1 MSSPLRDEYSWAI
14 SEIWLIRIIKASLFS
29 TLHWLTPTYDYIN
42 IYDKHLTQ
50 DCIWSYQLNCRSFGW
65 YLVTWFCWRYCPLLH
80 CCHCFIDSIFLRYDD
95 RPRSTFLMKGVHE
108 SLVFRQSE
116 ICPFDYFSKVLA
128 KSSAYVF
135 ICLSGLL
142 SLQSVGFSSHP
153 ILTWFPPVRWLA
165 LWFPDVE
172 NKLQHHK
179 TKGCPCVSISVTE
192 WYKNVVIFFPYR
204 IYSYPIG

>member
-1 MSSPLRDEYSWAI
+1 MSNFWNLAHKDHQSFSVFYSA
-14 SEIWLIRIIKASLFS
+14 
-29 TLHWLTPTYDYIN
+29 HWLTPTYDYIN

-50 DCIWSYQLNCRSFGW
+50 DCIWSYQLNCGSFGW

-108 SLVFRQSE
+108 SLVFGQSE
-116 ICPFDYFSKVLA
+116 VCPFDYFSKVLA

-153 ILTWFPPVRWLA
+153 ILTWFPPVRVACFVVPWCWKQTPA
-165 LWFPDVE
+165 SQNERVPMCE
-172 NKLQHHK
+172 HK
-179 TKGCPCVSISVTE
+179 CHR
-192 WYKNVVIFFPYR
+192 VV
-204 IYSYPIG
+204 